1 MLTLADVLV
10 DQVHTLAPIL
20 AGVTVALVQL
30 VLTAVTRVARIAVTR
45 VAGDAVHAGAVVAR
59 VGLAVVGVALA
70 QCALVPLGKRQ
81 QELEQASWGFFA
93 SHSSS
98 FRQFFVFKSAC
109 HLSSSKPL
117 LPFPLSHSLLS
128 ISTSLFI
135 PLYFLPLFPT
145 LSLSMKAS
153 TVWSSGPHG
162 FHADGGVCET
172 EQC

>member
-20 AGVTVALVQL
+20 TGVTVALVQL
-30 VLTAVTRVARIAVTR
+30 VLAAVARVARLAVTR

-81 QELEQASWGFFA
+81 QELGQASWGFFT

-98 FRQFFVFKSAC
+98 FTQFFVFKSAC
-109 HLSSSKPL
+109 HPATSPHPNPSYHFPSPIHFSPSPLPSLS
-117 LPFPLSHSLLS
+117 LS
-128 ISTSLFI
+128 ISS
-135 PLYFLPLFPT
+135 PYFPLF
-145 LSLSMKAS
+145 LSL
-153 TVWSSGPHG
+153 
-162 FHADGGVCET
+162 
-172 EQC
+172 